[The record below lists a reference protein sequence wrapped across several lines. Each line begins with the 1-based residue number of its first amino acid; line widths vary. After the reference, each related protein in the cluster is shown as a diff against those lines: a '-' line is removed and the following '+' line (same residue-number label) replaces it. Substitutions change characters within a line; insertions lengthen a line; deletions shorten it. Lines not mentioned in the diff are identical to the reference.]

1 MKLTQNFT
9 LAEMIASDRAKA
21 NNIPNEPNGEQ
32 IEALTLLC
40 LKTLE
45 PVRELVGKPIIITS
59 GYRSPVLNKLVR
71 GSKTSQHL
79 KGEAADIKVEGL
91 TTQQLFE
98 TIVNSGVRFD
108 QIIQEFNAWV
118 HISFS
123 KSKERR
129 SMIYALRDKNGRVY
143 YEKYL
148 APSPF
153 ETAVS
158 LLRSIHDLQDG
169 PPLEKDAKKWHGT
182 MVDIEV
188 FLGRYEK

>member
-9 LAEMIASDRAKA
+9 LAEMTASDRAKA

-45 PVRELVGKPIIITS
+45 PVRELVGKPIIVTS
-59 GYRSPVLNKLVR
+59 GYRSPALNKLVG

-108 QIIQEFNAWV
+108 QIIQEFGQWV

-123 KSKERR
+123 KSRERR

-143 YEKYL
+143 YKKYL
-148 APSPF
+148 APSPITSC
-153 ETAVS
+153 E
-158 LLRSIHDLQDG
+158 
-169 PPLEKDAKKWHGT
+169 EKG
-182 MVDIEV
+182 
-188 FLGRYEK
+188 